1 MHFLLDILLV
11 VLGVTMVLYG
21 ADRLTEGASQLAR
34 RFNVSEMI
42 IGLTIVAFGTSM
54 PEFVISLMSALKGS
68 SDLALGNIV
77 GSNIFNTLLIVGV
90 AAMIAPL
97 AVAKETVVRIMPYTV
112 FATIVLIVLCL
123 AVMDLHFS
131 FDIRGN
137 TIQRFDG
144 TILLLLFIGF
154 MQYTIKKAKDQKAD
168 VVVNESQNSTSQ
180 QSVAKNSLLIIAG
193 LTLLIWGS
201 DIFVDAAVGI
211 AQQLNVSESVIGL
224 TIVAFGTSLPELATT
239 VVAARKGSAGMA
251 IGNVLGSNVFNILW
265 IVGCTSVICPMQIN
279 DVTLLDLSMM
289 LVSMLLLLIFSK
301 SKYKVERWEGAVLT
315 VVFLSYLTNLLIN
328 A

>member
-1 MHFLLDILLV
+1 MHFLLDIILV
-11 VLGVTMVLYG
+11 VLGVAMVLYG

-34 RFNVSEMI
+34 RFNVGEMI

-97 AVAKETVVRIMPYTV
+97 TVAKETVTRIMPYTI
-112 FATIVLIVLCL
+112 FATIALIVICL
-123 AVMDLHFS
+123 AVLNPNFS
-131 FDIRGN
+131 FNIKGN
-137 TIQRFDG
+137 TIQRLDG
-144 TILLLLFIGF
+144 AILLLFFIVF
-154 MQYTIKKAKDQKAD
+154 MRYTIKKAKNQKAD
-168 VVVNESQNSTSQ
+168 AANEPQNSTPQ
-180 QSVAKNSLLIIAG
+180 QSVAKNSLLILAG

-239 VVAARKGSAGMA
+239 VVAARKGSAEMA

-265 IVGCTSVICPMQIN
+265 IIGCTSVICPMQIN

-289 LVSMLLLLIFSK
+289 LVSMMLLLVFSW

-315 VVFLSYLTNLLIN
+315 VVFLLYLTYLLIN